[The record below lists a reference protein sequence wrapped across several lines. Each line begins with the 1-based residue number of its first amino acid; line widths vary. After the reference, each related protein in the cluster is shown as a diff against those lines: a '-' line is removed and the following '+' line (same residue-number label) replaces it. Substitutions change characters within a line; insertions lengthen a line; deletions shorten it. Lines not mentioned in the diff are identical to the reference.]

1 MLRAESALWLL
12 IGLFF
17 TLSAAAEG
25 SISVSYQSGSLLHA
39 IPWESAD
46 TEQPWAAK
54 ARNGGSFSTLVHHIT
69 PSWRRF
75 GPATPNDISESIEAL
90 SLPLLARHPVTDHLI
105 PILAD
110 QWYSDEQAGI
120 TYFHIDDDALW
131 SDGIPVTSNDIAYTL
146 QFLTDEKNG
155 TPYQRQQL
163 TQHISA
169 IIIYDPEYFA
179 LVHTAGSPPET
190 VTGLRPLPA
199 HFYRSLLR
207 WPADFDR
214 TPPPVTGAYQPDE
227 LEFQYASFKRVKDWW
242 GDKQRFLKYRFHPT
256 EIRLFRSSEDSFKAF
271 ANGELDAL
279 STTDPATAEASW
291 ARLLTQKYKIRRI
304 DCPGCPDRHQGIVF
318 SPSVSPDE
326 QQALIRT
333 VTSLLV
339 PDHTDAPEITSGG
352 ITLYYPATQ
361 RYSMLNSH
369 PGFVAEPP
377 SSLIRRLQDNR
388 YQAVLISAEADTAEA
403 DSALRRTLSTVPDH
417 GAVAALP
424 HISYYHYLLWE
435 WIMLPETPL
444 LSPAGLLAPF
454 DVIYG
459 GLFSI
464 NRKERAAMMDKPERR
479 EGESPP
485 AIKIYPKK

>member
-110 QWYSDEQAGI
+110 RWYSDEQAGI

-179 LVHTAGSPPET
+179 LVH
-190 VTGLRPLPA
+190 
-199 HFYRSLLR
+199 
-207 WPADFDR
+207 
-214 TPPPVTGAYQPDE
+214 
-227 LEFQYASFKRVKDWW
+227 
-242 GDKQRFLKYRFHPT
+242 
-256 EIRLFRSSEDSFKAF
+256 
-271 ANGELDAL
+271 
-279 STTDPATAEASW
+279 
-291 ARLLTQKYKIRRI
+291 
-304 DCPGCPDRHQGIVF
+304 
-318 SPSVSPDE
+318 
-326 QQALIRT
+326 
-333 VTSLLV
+333 
-339 PDHTDAPEITSGG
+339 
-352 ITLYYPATQ
+352 
-361 RYSMLNSH
+361 
-369 PGFVAEPP
+369 
-377 SSLIRRLQDNR
+377 
-388 YQAVLISAEADTAEA
+388 
-403 DSALRRTLSTVPDH
+403 
-417 GAVAALP
+417 
-424 HISYYHYLLWE
+424 
-435 WIMLPETPL
+435 
-444 LSPAGLLAPF
+444 
-454 DVIYG
+454 
-459 GLFSI
+459 
-464 NRKERAAMMDKPERR
+464 
-479 EGESPP
+479 
-485 AIKIYPKK
+485 